1 MRQDRTELRNKIY
14 AIIQEKKQIT
24 GSGIREEL
32 GMPPGAETSNAI
44 GTAMQ
49 PLLLNGLVSYYGRS
63 KGYSTNEVTPGPII
77 PAIPNPFVIA
87 PPKATVVHMIEIPRA
102 TLKVLVQAHIEAD
115 TPMEGAFGKAMLC
128 ALKKLI

>member
-24 GSGIREEL
+24 GSGIREAL
-32 GMPPGAETSNAI
+32 GMPLGAETSNAI
-44 GTAMQ
+44 NTAIK
-49 PLLLNGLVSYYGRS
+49 PLTDNGLVSYHGRS
-63 KGYSTNEVTPGPII
+63 KGYSTNEVTPGTTKPVK
-77 PAIPNPFVIA
+77 PTLPEASKAAI
-87 PPKATVVHMIEIPRA
+87 VHMIEIPRA

>member
-24 GSGIREEL
+24 GSGIREAL
-32 GMPPGAETSNAI
+32 GMPPGPETSNAI

-49 PLLLNGLVSYYGRS
+49 PLLLNGLVTFYGRK
-63 KGYSTNEVTPGPII
+63 KGYSTNEITPGTNVPVPIKS
-77 PAIPNPFVIA
+77 VTDA

-115 TPMEGAFGKAMLC
+115 TPMEGVFGKAMLC